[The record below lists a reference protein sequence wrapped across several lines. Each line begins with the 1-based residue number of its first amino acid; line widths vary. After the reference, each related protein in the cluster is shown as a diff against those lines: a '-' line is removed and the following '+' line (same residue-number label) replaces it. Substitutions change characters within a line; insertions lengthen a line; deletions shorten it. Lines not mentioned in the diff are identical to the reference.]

1 MKAAKGLVLLSAVLC
16 AGVAIA
22 CGGQVVFEEPNDGGS
37 GGSGTTGPGG
47 TKATTGTKNT
57 AATTGQMT
65 TGQMTTTN
73 TNQVTTVGPTTVGT
87 TSGGCSVPVAPP
99 QDCVQACTILY
110 ACGQTFCGG
119 NQQLCPAF
127 TPNIVSQNE
136 FLMGC
141 IGQCQ
146 SQMALISLIDPN
158 ECDVTIETL
167 IAVAGQ
173 FEELC
178 EVGF

>member
-1 MKAAKGLVLLSAVLC
+1 VTIAKGLVLLSAVLC

-37 GGSGTTGPGG
+37 GGSGTIGPGG

-57 AATTGQMT
+57 VATTGQMT
-65 TGQMTTTN
+65 TGQMTTAD
-73 TNQVTTVGPTTVGT
+73 QVTTVGPTT
-87 TSGGCSVPVAPP
+87 TSGGCSVPVPPP
-99 QDCVQACTILY
+99 QDCMQACSTLY

-127 TPNIVSQNE
+127 TPNNVSQNE
-136 FLMGC
+136 FVMGC
-141 IGQCQ
+141 FGQCQ
-146 SQMALISLIDPN
+146 NQMALISLINPN
-158 ECDVTIETL
+158 ACDETIDTL

-173 FEELC
+173 FEQLC